1 MDQPNVPESTPPTL
15 PTSTLALVSLI
26 SGIVGILFL
35 PVVGGV
41 AAIVTGNMA
50 RKETRAFPPTHWDG
64 TRLAQLSH
72 LVHRLLPDHLGSCP
86 WRLVHKSIKIVLFR
100 ERTVPSPGAAILAPM
115 RRMRFTF

>member
-50 RKETRAFPPTHWDG
+50 RKETRAFPPTHSGDG
-64 TRLAQLSH
+64 MATAGMVLGWLSFLIWFIVCCLIISG
-72 LVHRLLPDHLGSCP
+72 LVLGA
-86 WRLVHKSIKIVLFR
+86 WSINR
-100 ERTVPSPGAAILAPM
+100 
-115 RRMRFTF
+115 